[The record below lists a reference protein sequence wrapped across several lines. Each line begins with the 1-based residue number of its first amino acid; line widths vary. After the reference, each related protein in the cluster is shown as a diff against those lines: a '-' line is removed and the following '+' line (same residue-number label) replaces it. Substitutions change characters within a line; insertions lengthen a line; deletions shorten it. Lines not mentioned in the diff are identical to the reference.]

1 MLNLHPPFRHAR
13 EDDMDAIRAIL
24 GERSGP
30 APGEAVVADEG
41 GQITALLDGR
51 PDGEAWR
58 VEALAVLHERVGE
71 LGPRVLRLADALAA
85 EDGLFSVVLDPKA
98 LDPEMRALLEEEG
111 FRPAEG
117 RAWLMERPVVPQG

>member
-1 MLNLHPPFRHAR
+1 MLNLHPPFRRAR
-13 EDDMDAIRAIL
+13 PEDADSIQALL

-30 APGEAVVADEG
+30 APAEAVVAEED
-41 GQITALLDGR
+41 GQITAVIDGR

-85 EDGLFSVVLDPKA
+85 EEGLFSVILDPKA
-98 LDPEMRALLEEEG
+98 LDPEMRGMLDEEG
-111 FRPAEG
+111 FRPASG
-117 RAWLMERPVVPQG
+117 GQGLMERPVVPQG

>member
-1 MLNLHPPFRHAR
+1 M
-13 EDDMDAIRAIL
+13 IRALL

-30 APGEAVVADEG
+30 APGEAVVADED
-41 GQITALLDGR
+41 GQVTALLDGR

-58 VEALAVLHERVGE
+58 VDAVAVLHERVGD

-85 EDGLFSVVLDPKA
+85 EDGLFVVVLDPKA
-98 LDPEMRALLEEEG
+98 LDPEVRALLDEEG

-117 RAWLMERPVVPQG
+117 RAGLMERPVVPQA